1 MEVVF
6 DLEADSLDPTKI
18 HVVVAKEVGVKGNY
32 IITGPKAFA
41 KFASKVTKWVAHN
54 GIGYDIPV
62 IEKLWGYKIPLSNV
76 VDTLVLSRLFDPQRK
91 GGHSLKSWGERLG
104 DFKDDYTGGFEV
116 YTEEMKAYCKQ
127 DVKVTELLYNTLI
140 KEGKA
145 FSQAS
150 INLEHMVHAIMCE
163 QQANG
168 FELDIDLAQEIYT
181 VCLKETLRIETE
193 IKEFMVPIA
202 VPVKEVTLKRKKD
215 GSIFV
220 TQLLQGQTV
229 WGDYT
234 KIMWEE
240 FNLGSPVQINKR
252 LDRLGWKPTVKTKSG
267 ESYKICPE
275 NLATIPDDAPQAVKG
290 LKAWKVLETRWK
302 LAQEWL
308 EKSQGDG
315 RVHGTVITTGAVT
328 HRAAHRGPNMANIP
342 SVPHGKTGILWKMDG
357 MYAAE
362 CRQVFKVPEDRLLVG
377 TDAAGIQ
384 LRVLA
389 HYMNDPVYTEQV
401 IDGDIHT
408 FNMNALGR
416 HCKDR
421 PTAKTFIYAFLLGAG
436 VGKIAEILGCNGG
449 QANVAMKNF
458 YEALPTLKRLKSEAS
473 RAASMGWMKGL
484 DGRILTI
491 GSEHLALSVYL
502 QGGETVIM
510 RLANVFWQR
519 QAKKEGIN
527 FKQCAW
533 VHDEW
538 QTEVDEHQAQRLGE
552 IQVQSIIDAGAFF
565 KLNCP
570 MDGEAK
576 IGNNWLETH

>member
-6 DLEADSLDPTKI
+6 DIETDGLDPTVI
-18 HVVVAKEVGVKGNY
+18 HVMVAKEIGVAKNY
-32 IITGPKAFA
+32 IIRGPKSFA
-41 KFASKVTKWVAHN
+41 KFAEGVTKWIAHN
-54 GIGYDIPV
+54 GIGFDVPV
-62 IEKLWGYKIPLSNV
+62 VEKLWGYKIPLSKQ
-76 VDTLVLSRLFDPQRK
+76 VDTLVLSRMFDPNRK
-91 GGHSLKSWGERLG
+91 GGHRLMDWGKHLG
-104 DFKDDYTGGFEV
+104 EYKGEFDDWSQYSD
-116 YTEEMKAYCKQ
+116 EMKDYCKQ
-127 DVKVTELLYNTLI
+127 DVKVTELVYLQLMR
-140 KEGKA
+140 EGKK
-145 FSQAS
+145 FSQSS
-150 INLEHMVHAIMCE
+150 INLEYQVHQIMCQ
-163 QQANG
+163 QQADG
-168 FELDIDLAQEIYT
+168 FELDTDLAEEIYT
-181 VCLKETLRIETE
+181 VCLRETNRIETE

-202 VPVKEVTLKRKKD
+202 VKVKDVVLKYKKD
-215 GSIFV
+215 NSIWAN
-220 TQLLQGQTV
+220 QLMDGCNVQ
-229 WGDYT
+229 GDYT

-240 FNLGSPVQINKR
+240 FNLASPTQINKR
-252 LDRLGWKPTVKTKSG
+252 LDTLGWKPTVKTKG
-267 ESYKICPE
+267 GDSYKICPE
-275 NLATIPDDAPQAVKG
+275 NLATIPDTAPQAVKG

-302 LAQEWL
+302 LAKEWL
-308 EKSQGDG
+308 DGSQQTG
-315 RVHGTVITTGAVT
+315 RVHGRVITPGAVT

-342 SVPHGKTGILWKMDG
+342 SVPHGKDGILWKMDG

-362 CRQVFKVPEDRLLVG
+362 CRQVFKVPDGKLLVG

-436 VGKIAEILGCNGG
+436 VGKIAEILGCNGA
-449 QANVAMKNF
+449 QANKAMQNF
-458 YEALPTLKRLKSEAS
+458 YEALPSLKRLKSEAS
-473 RAASMGWMKGL
+473 RAAGMGWMKGL

-510 RLANVFWQR
+510 RLANLFWQR
-519 QAKKEGIN
+519 QAKKEGLN

-538 QTEVDEHQAQRLGE
+538 QTEVDANQAERLGE

-576 IGNNWLETH
+576 IGRNWLETH

>member
-6 DLEADSLDPTKI
+6 DIETDGLNPTAI
-18 HVVVAKEVGVKGNY
+18 HLMVAKEVGVKGNY
-32 IITGPKAFA
+32 IIRGPKAFA
-41 KFASKVTKWVAHN
+41 KFAPKVTKWIAHN
-54 GIGYDIPV
+54 GVGFDNKV
-62 IEKLWGYKIPLSNV
+62 VEKLWGYKIPLSKT
-76 VDTLVLSRLFDPQRK
+76 VDTLVLSRLFNPMRK
-91 GGHSLKSWGERLG
+91 GGHRLEDWGKRLEEYKG
-104 DFKDDYTGGFEV
+104 EFNDWSQYS
-116 YTEEMKAYCKQ
+116 EEMKEYCKQ
-127 DVKVTELLYNTLI
+127 DVKVTELVYQELL
-140 KEGKA
+140 KEGAK
-145 FSQAS
+145 FSQSS
-150 INLEHMVHAIMCE
+150 INLEHQIHAIMCE
-163 QQANG
+163 QEVNG
-168 FELDIDLAQEIYT
+168 FELDTDLAEEIYT
-181 VCLKETLRIETE
+181 TCLAETNRIEAD

-202 VPVKEVTLKRKKD
+202 VPVKEVVLKHKKD
-215 GSIFV
+215 GSIFAN
-220 TQLLQGQTV
+220 QLLEGCNV

-240 FNLGSPVQINKR
+240 FNLASPTQINKR
-252 LDRLGWKPTVKTKSG
+252 LDKLGWKPTVKTKSG
-267 ESYKICPE
+267 ELYKICPE
-275 NLATIPDDAPQAVKG
+275 NLVTIPDTAPQAVKG
-290 LKAWKVLETRWK
+290 LKKWKVLETRWK
-302 LAQEWL
+302 LASEWL
-308 EKSQGDG
+308 QGSQVDG
-315 RVHGTVITTGAVT
+315 RVHGRVITPGAVT

-342 SVPHGKTGILWKMDG
+342 SVPHGKDGILWKMDG
-357 MYAAE
+357 LYAAE
-362 CRQVFKVPEDRLLVG
+362 CRQVFKVPEGKLLVG

-408 FNMNALGR
+408 FNMNALGKF
-416 HCKDR
+416 CKDR

-436 VGKIAEILGCNGG
+436 VGKIAEILGCNAA
-449 QANVAMKNF
+449 QANKSMQNF

-484 DGRILTI
+484 DGRILSI

-510 RLANVFWQR
+510 RLANLFWQR

-552 IQVQSIIDAGAFF
+552 IQVQSIVDAGKFF

-576 IGNNWLETH
+576 IGKNWLETH

>member
-1 MEVVF
+1 MRVVF
-6 DLEADSLDPTKI
+6 DIETDSLDATVI
-18 HVVVAKEVGVKGNY
+18 HVVVAKELGKKGNY
-32 IITGPKAFA
+32 IIRSPKAFA
-41 KFASKVTKWVAHN
+41 KFAKDVTQWIAHN
-54 GIGYDIPV
+54 GIGFDIPV
-62 IEKLWGYKIPLSNV
+62 IEKLWGYKIPLDKTL
-76 VDTLVLSRLFDPQRK
+76 DTLVLSRLFDPTRR
-91 GGHSLKSWGERLG
+91 GGHSLKVWGERLG
-104 DFKDDYTGGFEV
+104 DFKTEFSGFSE
-116 YTEEMKAYCKQ
+116 YTEEMKEYCKQ
-127 DVKVTELLYNTLI
+127 DVHVTELLYNELM
-140 KEGKA
+140 KEGA
-145 FSQAS
+145 EFSQAS

-163 QQANG
+163 QERNG
-168 FELDIDLAQEIYT
+168 FALDIDLAQEIYT
-181 VCLKETLRIETE
+181 VCLKENNRIETE
-193 IKEFMVPIA
+193 IKKYMVPIA
-202 VPVKEVTLKRKKD
+202 VKVKDVVVKYKKD
-215 GSIFV
+215 GSIFSN
-220 TQLLQGQTV
+220 QLLENQEV
-229 WGDYT
+229 WGDYS
-234 KIMWEE
+234 KIHWEE
-240 FNLGSPVQINKR
+240 FNLASPTQINKR

-302 LAQEWL
+302 IAQEWL
-308 EKSQGDG
+308 EKAQGDG

-342 SVPHGKTGILWKMDG
+342 SVPHGKTGILWKMNG

-362 CRQVFKVPEDRLLVG
+362 CRQVFKVPEGKKLVG

-401 IDGDIHT
+401 IEGDIHT
-408 FNMNALGR
+408 FNKNALGNY
-416 HCKDR
+416 CKDR

-449 QANVAMKNF
+449 QANKSMQNF
-458 YEALPTLKRLKSEAS
+458 YETLPTLKRLKSEAS

-484 DGRILTI
+484 DGRILRI
-491 GSEHLALSVYL
+491 GSDHLALSVYL

-519 QAKKEGIN
+519 KAKEERIN

-538 QTEVDEHQAQRLGE
+538 QTEVDADQAERLGE
-552 IQVQSIIDAGAFF
+552 IQVQSIIDAGKFF

>member
-1 MEVVF
+1 MRVVF
-6 DLEADSLDPTKI
+6 DIETDSLDATVI
-18 HVVVAKEVGVKGNY
+18 HVVVAKELGKKGNY
-32 IITGPKAFA
+32 IIRSPKAFA
-41 KFASKVTKWVAHN
+41 KFAKDVTQWIAHN
-54 GIGYDIPV
+54 GIGFDIPV
-62 IEKLWGYKIPLSNV
+62 IEKLWGYKIPLDKT
-76 VDTLVLSRLFDPQRK
+76 VDTLVLSRLFDPTRR
-91 GGHSLKSWGERLG
+91 GGHSLKVWGERLG
-104 DFKDDYTGGFEV
+104 DFKTEFSGFSE
-116 YTEEMKAYCKQ
+116 YTEEMKEYCKQ
-127 DVKVTELLYNTLI
+127 DVRVTELLYNELM
-140 KEGKA
+140 KEGED

-163 QQANG
+163 QERNG
-168 FELDIDLAQEIYT
+168 FALDIDLAQEIYT
-181 VCLKETLRIETE
+181 VCLKENNRIEAE
-193 IKEFMVPIA
+193 IKKYMVPIA
-202 VPVKEVTLKRKKD
+202 VKAKDVEVKYKKD
-215 GSIFV
+215 GSIFAY
-220 TQLLQGQTV
+220 QLLDNQEV

-234 KIMWEE
+234 KILWEE
-240 FNLGSPVQINKR
+240 FNLASPTQINKR

-275 NLATIPDDAPQAVKG
+275 NLATIPDAAPQAVKG

-302 LAQEWL
+302 IAQEWL
-308 EKSQGDG
+308 EKAQGDG

-362 CRQVFKVPEDRLLVG
+362 CRQVFKVPEGKKLVG

-408 FNMNALGR
+408 FNKNALGNY
-416 HCKDR
+416 CKDR

-449 QANVAMKNF
+449 QANKSMQNF
-458 YEALPTLKRLKSEAS
+458 YETLPTLKRLKSEAS

-484 DGRILTI
+484 DGRILRI
-491 GSEHLALSVYL
+491 GSDHLALSVYL

-519 QAKKEGIN
+519 KAKEERIN

-538 QTEVDEHQAQRLGE
+538 QTEVDADQAERLGE
-552 IQVQSIIDAGAFF
+552 IQVQSIIDAGKFF

>member
-1 MEVVF
+1 M
-6 DLEADSLDPTKI
+6 
-18 HVVVAKEVGVKGNY
+18 
-32 IITGPKAFA
+32 
-41 KFASKVTKWVAHN
+41 
-54 GIGYDIPV
+54 
-62 IEKLWGYKIPLSNV
+62 
-76 VDTLVLSRLFDPQRK
+76 
-91 GGHSLKSWGERLG
+91 
-104 DFKDDYTGGFEV
+104 
-116 YTEEMKAYCKQ
+116 
-127 DVKVTELLYNTLI
+127 
-140 KEGKA
+140 
-145 FSQAS
+145 
-150 INLEHMVHAIMCE
+150 
-163 QQANG
+163 
-168 FELDIDLAQEIYT
+168 
-181 VCLKETLRIETE
+181 
-193 IKEFMVPIA
+193 
-202 VPVKEVTLKRKKD
+202 
-215 GSIFV
+215 
-220 TQLLQGQTV
+220 
-229 WGDYT
+229 
-234 KIMWEE
+234 
-240 FNLGSPVQINKR
+240 
-252 LDRLGWKPTVKTKSG
+252 
-267 ESYKICPE
+267 
-275 NLATIPDDAPQAVKG
+275 
-290 LKAWKVLETRWK
+290 ETRWK

-308 EKSQGDG
+308 EKAQHDG
-315 RVHGTVITTGAVT
+315 RVHGRVITPGAKT

-342 SVPHGKTGILWKMDG
+342 SVPHGKDGILWKMDG

-362 CRQVFKVPEDRLLVG
+362 CRQVFKVPEGKLLVG

-416 HCKDR
+416 FCKDR

-436 VGKIAEILGCNGG
+436 VGKIAEILGCNAA
-449 QANVAMKNF
+449 QANKSMQNF

-484 DGRILTI
+484 DGRILSI
-491 GSEHLALSVYL
+491 GSDHLALSVYL

-538 QTEVDEHQAQRLGE
+538 QTEVDEHQAHRLGE
-552 IQVQSIIDAGAFF
+552 IQVQSIVDAGKFF

-576 IGNNWLETH
+576 IGKNWLETH

>member
-6 DLEADSLDPTKI
+6 DIETDGLNPTAI
-18 HVVVAKEVGVKGNY
+18 HLMVAKEVGVKGNY
-32 IITGPKAFA
+32 IIRGPKAFA
-41 KFASKVTKWVAHN
+41 KFAPKVTKWIAHN
-54 GIGYDIPV
+54 GVGFDNKV
-62 IEKLWGYKIPLSNV
+62 VEKLWGYKIPLSKT
-76 VDTLVLSRLFDPQRK
+76 VDTLVLSRLFDPTRK
-91 GGHSLKSWGERLG
+91 GGHRLEDWGKRLG
-104 DFKDDYTGGFEV
+104 EYKGEFNDWSQYS
-116 YTEEMKAYCKQ
+116 EEMKEYCKQ
-127 DVKVTELLYNTLI
+127 DVKVTELVYQELL
-140 KEGKA
+140 KEGAK
-145 FSQAS
+145 FSQSS
-150 INLEHMVHAIMCE
+150 INLEHQIHAIMCE
-163 QQANG
+163 QEVNG
-168 FELDIDLAQEIYT
+168 FELDTDLAEEIYT
-181 VCLKETLRIETE
+181 TCLAETNRIEAE

-202 VPVKEVTLKRKKD
+202 VPVKEVILKHKKD
-215 GSIFV
+215 GSIFAN
-220 TQLLQGQTV
+220 QLLEGCNVQ
-229 WGDYT
+229 GDYT

-240 FNLGSPVQINKR
+240 FNLASPTQINKR
-252 LDRLGWKPTVKTKSG
+252 LDKLGWKPTVKTKSG
-267 ESYKICPE
+267 DSYKICPE
-275 NLATIPDDAPQAVKG
+275 NLATIPDSAPQAVKG
-290 LKAWKVLETRWK
+290 LKVWKVLETRWK
-302 LAQEWL
+302 LASEWL
-308 EKSQGDG
+308 QGSQVDG
-315 RVHGTVITTGAVT
+315 RVHGRVITPGAVT

-342 SVPHGKTGILWKMDG
+342 SVPHGKDGILWKMDG
-357 MYAAE
+357 LYAAE
-362 CRQVFKVPEDRLLVG
+362 CRQVFKVPEGKLLVG

-408 FNMNALGR
+408 FNMNALGKF
-416 HCKDR
+416 CKDR

-436 VGKIAEILGCNGG
+436 VGKIAEILGCNAA
-449 QANVAMKNF
+449 QANKSMQNF

-484 DGRILTI
+484 DGRILSI

-510 RLANVFWQR
+510 RLANLFWQR

-538 QTEVDEHQAQRLGE
+538 QTEVDEHQAHRLGE
-552 IQVQSIIDAGAFF
+552 IQVQSIVDAGKFF

-576 IGNNWLETH
+576 IGKNWLETH

>member
-6 DLEADSLDPTKI
+6 DIETDGLNPTAI
-18 HVVVAKEVGVKGNY
+18 HLMVAKEVGVKGNY
-32 IITGPKAFA
+32 IIRGPKAFA
-41 KFASKVTKWVAHN
+41 KFAPKVTKWIAHN
-54 GIGYDIPV
+54 GVGFDNKV
-62 IEKLWGYKIPLSNV
+62 VEKLWGYKIPLSKT
-76 VDTLVLSRLFDPQRK
+76 VDTLVLSRLFDPTRK
-91 GGHSLKSWGERLG
+91 GGHRLEDWGKRLG
-104 DFKDDYTGGFEV
+104 EYKGEFNDWSQYS
-116 YTEEMKAYCKQ
+116 EEMKEYCKQ
-127 DVKVTELLYNTLI
+127 DVKVTELVYQELM
-140 KEGKA
+140 KEGAK
-145 FSQAS
+145 FSQSS
-150 INLEHMVHAIMCE
+150 INLEHQIHAIMCE
-163 QQANG
+163 QEVNG
-168 FELDIDLAQEIYT
+168 FELDTDLAEEIYT
-181 VCLKETLRIETE
+181 TCLAETNRIEAE

-202 VPVKEVTLKRKKD
+202 VPVKEVVLKHKKD
-215 GSIFV
+215 GSIFAN
-220 TQLLQGQTV
+220 QLLEGCNVQGN
-229 WGDYT
+229 YT

-240 FNLGSPVQINKR
+240 FNLASPTQINKR
-252 LDRLGWKPTVKTKSG
+252 LDKLGWKPTVKTKSG
-267 ESYKICPE
+267 DSYKICPE
-275 NLATIPDDAPQAVKG
+275 NLATIPDSAPQAVKG
-290 LKAWKVLETRWK
+290 LKVWKVLETRWK
-302 LAQEWL
+302 LASEWL
-308 EKSQGDG
+308 QGSQVDG
-315 RVHGTVITTGAVT
+315 RVHGRVITPGAVT

-342 SVPHGKTGILWKMDG
+342 SVPHGKDGILWKMDG
-357 MYAAE
+357 LYAAE
-362 CRQVFKVPEDRLLVG
+362 CRQVFKVPEGKLLVG

-408 FNMNALGR
+408 FNMNALGKF
-416 HCKDR
+416 CKDR

-436 VGKIAEILGCNGG
+436 VGKIAEILGCNAA
-449 QANVAMKNF
+449 QANKSMQNF

-484 DGRILTI
+484 DGRILSI

-510 RLANVFWQR
+510 RLANLFWQR

-538 QTEVDEHQAQRLGE
+538 QTEVDEHQAHRLGE
-552 IQVQSIIDAGAFF
+552 IQVQSIVDAGKFF

-576 IGNNWLETH
+576 IGKNWLETH

>member
-6 DLEADSLDPTKI
+6 DIETDGLDPTVI
-18 HVVVAKEVGVKGNY
+18 HVMVAKEIGVAKNY
-32 IITGPKAFA
+32 IIRGPKSFA
-41 KFASKVTKWVAHN
+41 KFAEGVTKWIAHN
-54 GIGYDIPV
+54 GIGFDVPV
-62 IEKLWGYKIPLSNV
+62 VEKIWGYKIPLSKQ
-76 VDTLVLSRLFDPQRK
+76 VDTLVLSRMFDPNRK
-91 GGHSLKSWGERLG
+91 GGHRLMDWGKHLG
-104 DFKDDYTGGFEV
+104 EYKGEFDDWSQYSD
-116 YTEEMKAYCKQ
+116 EMKDYCKQ
-127 DVKVTELLYNTLI
+127 DVKVTELVYLQLMQ
-140 KEGKA
+140 EGKK
-145 FSQAS
+145 FSQSS
-150 INLEHMVHAIMCE
+150 INLEYQVHQIMCQ
-163 QQANG
+163 QQADG
-168 FELDIDLAQEIYT
+168 FELDTDLAEEIYT
-181 VCLKETLRIETE
+181 VCLRETNRIETE

-202 VPVKEVTLKRKKD
+202 VKVKDVVLKYKKD
-215 GSIFV
+215 NSIWAN
-220 TQLLQGQTV
+220 QLMDGCNVQ
-229 WGDYT
+229 GDYT

-240 FNLGSPVQINKR
+240 FNLASPTQINKR
-252 LDRLGWKPTVKTKSG
+252 LDTLGWKPTVKTKG
-267 ESYKICPE
+267 GDSYKICPE
-275 NLATIPDDAPQAVKG
+275 NLATIPDTAPQAVKG

-302 LAQEWL
+302 LAKEWL
-308 EKSQGDG
+308 DGSQQTG
-315 RVHGTVITTGAVT
+315 RVHGRVITPGAVT

-342 SVPHGKTGILWKMDG
+342 SVPHGKDGILWKMDG

-362 CRQVFKVPEDRLLVG
+362 CRQVFKVPEGKLLVG

-436 VGKIAEILGCNGG
+436 VGKIAEILGCNGA
-449 QANVAMKNF
+449 QANKAMQNF
-458 YEALPTLKRLKSEAS
+458 YEALPSLKRLKSEAS
-473 RAASMGWMKGL
+473 RAAGMGWMKGL

-510 RLANVFWQR
+510 RLANLFWQR
-519 QAKKEGIN
+519 QAKKEGLN

-538 QTEVDEHQAQRLGE
+538 QTEVDANQAERLGE

-576 IGNNWLETH
+576 IGRNWLETH

>member
-1 MEVVF
+1 MRVVF
-6 DLEADSLDPTKI
+6 DIETDSLDATVI
-18 HVVVAKEVGVKGNY
+18 HVVVAKELGKKGNY
-32 IITGPKAFA
+32 IIRSPKAFA
-41 KFASKVTKWVAHN
+41 KFAKDVTQWIAHN
-54 GIGYDIPV
+54 GIGFDIPV
-62 IEKLWGYKIPLSNV
+62 IEKLWGYKIPLDKTL
-76 VDTLVLSRLFDPQRK
+76 DTLVLSRLFDPQRR
-91 GGHSLKSWGERLG
+91 GGHSLKVWGERLG
-104 DFKDDYTGGFEV
+104 DFKTEFSGFSE
-116 YTEEMKAYCKQ
+116 YTEEMKEYCKQ
-127 DVKVTELLYNTLI
+127 DVHVTELLYKELM
-140 KEGKA
+140 KEGED

-163 QQANG
+163 QERNG
-168 FELDIDLAQEIYT
+168 FALDIDLAQEIYT
-181 VCLKETLRIETE
+181 VCLKENNRIETE
-193 IKEFMVPIA
+193 IKKYMVPIA
-202 VPVKEVTLKRKKD
+202 VKAKDVEVKYKKD
-215 GSIFV
+215 GSIFAY
-220 TQLLQGQTV
+220 QLLDNQEV

-234 KIMWEE
+234 KILWEE
-240 FNLGSPVQINKR
+240 FNLASPTQINKR

-302 LAQEWL
+302 IAQEWL
-308 EKSQGDG
+308 EKAQDDG

-362 CRQVFKVPEDRLLVG
+362 CRQVFKVPEGKKLVG

-401 IDGDIHT
+401 IEGDIHT
-408 FNMNALGR
+408 FNKNALGNY
-416 HCKDR
+416 CKDR

-449 QANVAMKNF
+449 QANKSMQNF
-458 YEALPTLKRLKSEAS
+458 YETLPTLKRLKSEAS

-484 DGRILTI
+484 DGRILRI
-491 GSEHLALSVYL
+491 GSDHLALSVYL

-519 QAKKEGIN
+519 KAKEERIN

-538 QTEVDEHQAQRLGE
+538 QTEVDADQAERLGE
-552 IQVQSIIDAGAFF
+552 IQVQSIIDAGKFF

>member
-6 DLEADSLDPTKI
+6 DIETDGLNPTAI
-18 HVVVAKEVGVKGNY
+18 HVMVAKEVGVKGNY
-32 IITGPKAFA
+32 IIRGPKAFA
-41 KFASKVTKWVAHN
+41 KFAPKVTKWIAHN
-54 GIGYDIPV
+54 GVGFDNKV
-62 IEKLWGYKIPLSNV
+62 VEKLWGYKIPLSKT
-76 VDTLVLSRLFDPQRK
+76 VDTLVLSRLFDPTRK
-91 GGHSLKSWGERLG
+91 GGHRLEDWGKRLG
-104 DFKDDYTGGFEV
+104 EYKGEFNDWSQYS
-116 YTEEMKAYCKQ
+116 EEMKEYCKQ
-127 DVKVTELLYNTLI
+127 DVKVTELVYQELM
-140 KEGKA
+140 KEGAK
-145 FSQAS
+145 FSQSS
-150 INLEHMVHAIMCE
+150 INLEHQIHAIMCDQE
-163 QQANG
+163 VNG
-168 FELDIDLAQEIYT
+168 FELDTDLAEEIYT
-181 VCLKETLRIETE
+181 TCLAETNRIEAE

-202 VPVKEVTLKRKKD
+202 VPVKEVTLKHKKD
-215 GSIFV
+215 GSIFAN
-220 TQLLQGQTV
+220 QLLEGCNVQ
-229 WGDYT
+229 GDYT

-240 FNLGSPVQINKR
+240 FNLASPTQINKR
-252 LDRLGWKPTVKTKSG
+252 LDKLGWKPTVKTKSG
-267 ESYKICPE
+267 ELHKICPE
-275 NLATIPDDAPQAVKG
+275 NLATIPDSAPQAVKG
-290 LKAWKVLETRWK
+290 LKVWKILETRWK
-302 LAQEWL
+302 LASEWL
-308 EKSQGDG
+308 QGSQVDG
-315 RVHGTVITTGAVT
+315 RVHGRVITPGAVT

-342 SVPHGKTGILWKMDG
+342 SVPHGKDGILWKMDG
-357 MYAAE
+357 LYAAE
-362 CRQVFKVPEDRLLVG
+362 CRQVFKVPEGKLLVG

-408 FNMNALGR
+408 FNMNALGKF
-416 HCKDR
+416 CKDR

-436 VGKIAEILGCNGG
+436 VGKIAEILGCNAA
-449 QANVAMKNF
+449 QANKSMQNF

-484 DGRILTI
+484 DGRILSI

-510 RLANVFWQR
+510 RLANLFWQR

-538 QTEVDEHQAQRLGE
+538 QTEVDEHQAHRLGE
-552 IQVQSIIDAGAFF
+552 IQVQSIVDAGKFF

-576 IGNNWLETH
+576 IGKNWLETH

>member
-1 MEVVF
+1 VRVVY
-6 DLEADSLDPTKI
+6 DIETDGLDPTVI
-18 HVVVAKEVGVKGNY
+18 HVLVAKEVGVKGNY
-32 IITGPKAFA
+32 VIRSPKAFA
-41 KFASKVTKWVAHN
+41 KFAEGVTEWIAHN
-54 GIGYDIPV
+54 GIGFDSPV
-62 IEKLWGYKIPLSNV
+62 IEKLWGYKIPLSKTT
-76 VDTLVLSRLFDPQRK
+76 DTLVLSRLFEPQRK
-91 GGHSLKSWGERLG
+91 GGHKLKAWGERLG
-104 DFKDDYTGGFEV
+104 DFKDEFSDWSAYS
-116 YTEEMKAYCKQ
+116 EEMKEYCKQ
-127 DVKVTELLYNTLI
+127 DVHVTELLYEHLM
-140 KEGKA
+140 KEGSK
-145 FSQAS
+145 FSKKS
-150 INLEHMVHAIMCE
+150 IRLEHAVHFIMCE
-163 QQANG
+163 QEKHG
-168 FELDIDLAQEIYT
+168 FEINQELAQEIYT
-181 VCLKETLRIETE
+181 VCLKETQRIENE

-202 VPVKEVTLKRKKD
+202 VPVKEVVLRYKKD
-215 GSIFV
+215 GTIHSN
-220 TQLLQGQTV
+220 QLLEAQNVQ
-229 WGDYT
+229 GDYT
-234 KIMWEE
+234 KIAWEE
-240 FNLGSPVQINKR
+240 FNLGSPKQINKR

-267 ESYKICPE
+267 DSYKVCPE

-308 EKSQGDG
+308 EKAQGDG

-342 SVPHGKTGILWKMDG
+342 SVPHGKDGILWKMDG

-362 CRQVFKVPEDRLLVG
+362 CRQVFQVPEGKRLVG

-389 HYMNDPVYTEQV
+389 HYMNDPIYTEQV

-416 HCKDR
+416 YCKDR

-436 VGKIAEILGCNGG
+436 VGKIAEILDCSPA
-449 QANVAMKNF
+449 QANKSMQNF
-458 YEALPTLKRLKSEAS
+458 YEALPTLKTLKSEAS

-484 DGRILTI
+484 DGRILKI
-491 GSEHLALSVYL
+491 GSDHLALSVYL
-502 QGGETVIM
+502 QGGETVLM
-510 RLANVFWQR
+510 RVANVLWQN

-538 QTEVDEHQAQRLGE
+538 QTEVDADQAERLGQ
-552 IQVQSIIDAGAFF
+552 IQVQAIIDSGTHFN
-565 KLNCP
+565 LNCP

-576 IGNNWLETH
+576 IGMNWLETH

>member
-6 DLEADSLDPTKI
+6 DIETDGLNPTAI
-18 HVVVAKEVGVKGNY
+18 HLMVAKELGVKGNY
-32 IITGPKAFA
+32 IIRGPKAFA
-41 KFASKVTKWVAHN
+41 KFAPKVTKWIAHN
-54 GIGYDIPV
+54 GVGFDNKV
-62 IEKLWGYKIPLSNV
+62 VEKLWGYKIPLSKT
-76 VDTLVLSRLFDPQRK
+76 VDTLVLSRLFDPMRK
-91 GGHSLKSWGERLG
+91 GGHRLEDWGKRLG
-104 DFKDDYTGGFEV
+104 EYKGEFNDWSQYS
-116 YTEEMKAYCKQ
+116 EEMKEYCKQ
-127 DVKVTELLYNTLI
+127 DVKVTELVYQELL
-140 KEGKA
+140 KEGAK
-145 FSQAS
+145 FSQSS
-150 INLEHMVHAIMCE
+150 INLEHQIHAIMCE
-163 QQANG
+163 QEVNG
-168 FELDIDLAQEIYT
+168 FELDTDLAEEIYT
-181 VCLKETLRIETE
+181 TCLAETNRIEAE

-202 VPVKEVTLKRKKD
+202 VPVKEVVLKHKKD
-215 GSIFV
+215 GSIFAN
-220 TQLLQGQTV
+220 QLLEGCNVQ
-229 WGDYT
+229 GDYT

-240 FNLGSPVQINKR
+240 FNLASPTQINKR
-252 LDRLGWKPTVKTKSG
+252 LDKLGWKPTVKTKSG

-275 NLATIPDDAPQAVKG
+275 NLVTIPDTAPQAVKG
-290 LKAWKVLETRWK
+290 LKKWKVLETRWK
-302 LAQEWL
+302 LASEWL
-308 EKSQGDG
+308 QGSQVDG
-315 RVHGTVITTGAVT
+315 RVHGRVITPGAVT

-342 SVPHGKTGILWKMDG
+342 SVPHGKDGILWKMDG
-357 MYAAE
+357 LYAAE
-362 CRQVFKVPEDRLLVG
+362 CRQVFKVPEGKLLVG

-408 FNMNALGR
+408 FNMNALGKF
-416 HCKDR
+416 CKDR

-436 VGKIAEILGCNGG
+436 VGKIAEILGCNAA
-449 QANVAMKNF
+449 QANKSMQNF

-484 DGRILTI
+484 DGRILSI

-510 RLANVFWQR
+510 RLANLFWQR

-538 QTEVDEHQAQRLGE
+538 QTEVDEHQAHRLGE
-552 IQVQSIIDAGAFF
+552 IQVQSIVDAGKFF

-576 IGNNWLETH
+576 IGKNWLETH

>member
-6 DLEADSLDPTKI
+6 DIETDSLNPTVI
-18 HVVVAKEVGVKGNY
+18 HVMVAKEVGVKGNY
-32 IITGPKAFA
+32 VIRGPKAFA
-41 KFASKVTKWVAHN
+41 KFAPKVSKWIAHN
-54 GIGYDIPV
+54 GVGFDNKV
-62 IEKLWGYKIPLSNV
+62 VEKLWGYKIPLSKT
-76 VDTLVLSRLFDPQRK
+76 VDTLVLSRLFDPTRK
-91 GGHSLKSWGERLG
+91 GGHRLEDWGKRLG
-104 DFKDDYTGGFEV
+104 EYKGEFNDWSQYS
-116 YTEEMKAYCKQ
+116 EEMKEYCKQ
-127 DVKVTELLYNTLI
+127 DVKVTELVYQELM
-140 KEGKA
+140 KEGAK
-145 FSQAS
+145 FSQSS
-150 INLEHMVHAIMCE
+150 INLEHQIHAIMCE
-163 QQANG
+163 QEVNG
-168 FELDIDLAQEIYT
+168 FELDTDLSEEIYT
-181 VCLKETLRIETE
+181 TCLAETNRIEAE

-202 VPVKEVTLKRKKD
+202 VPVKEVVLKHKKD
-215 GSIFV
+215 GSIFAN
-220 TQLLQGQTV
+220 QLLEGCNVQ
-229 WGDYT
+229 GDYT

-240 FNLGSPVQINKR
+240 FNLASPTQINKR
-252 LDRLGWKPTVKTKSG
+252 LDKLGWKPTVKTKSG
-267 ESYKICPE
+267 ASYKICPE
-275 NLATIPDDAPQAVKG
+275 NLATIPDSAPQVVKG
-290 LKAWKVLETRWK
+290 LKVWKVLETRWK
-302 LAQEWL
+302 LASEWL
-308 EKSQGDG
+308 QGSQVDG
-315 RVHGTVITTGAVT
+315 RVHGRVITPGAVT

-342 SVPHGKTGILWKMDG
+342 SVPHGKDGILWKMDG
-357 MYAAE
+357 LYAAE
-362 CRQVFKVPEDRLLVG
+362 CRQVFKVPEGKLLVG

-408 FNMNALGR
+408 FNMNALGKF
-416 HCKDR
+416 CKDR

-436 VGKIAEILGCNGG
+436 VGKIAEILGCNAA
-449 QANVAMKNF
+449 QANKSMQNF

-484 DGRILTI
+484 DGRILSI

-510 RLANVFWQR
+510 RLANLFWQR

-538 QTEVDEHQAQRLGE
+538 QTEVDEHQAHRLGE
-552 IQVQSIIDAGAFF
+552 IQVQSIVDAGKFF

-576 IGNNWLETH
+576 IGKNWLETH

>member
-1 MEVVF
+1 MKVVF
-6 DLEADSLDPTKI
+6 DIETDGLDATVI
-18 HVVVAKEVGVKGNY
+18 HVLVAKELGVKGNY
-32 IITGPKAFA
+32 IIRGPKAFA
-41 KFASKVTKWVAHN
+41 KFAEGVTHWIAQN
-54 GIGYDIPV
+54 GIGFDIPV
-62 IEKLWGYKIPLSNV
+62 VEKLWGYKIPLAKTT
-76 VDTLVLSRLFDPQRK
+76 DTLVLSRLFDPQRK
-91 GGHSLKSWGERLG
+91 GGHSLKAWGERLG
-104 DFKDDYTGGFEV
+104 DFKTDFDDWSHYS
-116 YTEEMKAYCKQ
+116 EEMKNYCKQ
-127 DVKVTELLYNTLI
+127 DVHVTELLYNELMR
-140 KEGKA
+140 EGKA

-150 INLEHMVHAIMCE
+150 INLEHMVHSIMCE
-163 QQANG
+163 QEANG
-168 FELDIDLAQEIYT
+168 FELDIDKAQEIYT
-181 VCLKETLRIETE
+181 VCLKEANRIEAD

-202 VPVKEVTLKRKKD
+202 VPVKEVNVKYTKA
-215 GSIFV
+215 GNIYSN
-220 TQLLQGQTV
+220 QLLEGQNV
-229 WGDYT
+229 QGDYT
-234 KIMWEE
+234 KITWQE
-240 FNLGSPVQINKR
+240 FNLDSPVQINKR
-252 LDRLGWKPTVKTKSG
+252 LDREGWKPTIKTDG
-267 ESYKICPE
+267 GDFYKICPE
-275 NLATIPDDAPQAVKG
+275 NLATIPDTAPQAVKG
-290 LKAWKVLETRWK
+290 LKAWKILKTRWK

-315 RVHGTVITTGAVT
+315 RVHGQVITTGAVT

-342 SVPHGKTGILWKMDG
+342 SVPHGKAGIMWKMDG

-362 CRQVFKVPEDRLLVG
+362 CRQVFKVPEGKLLVG

-408 FNMNALGR
+408 FNMEALGR
-416 HCKDR
+416 YCKDR

-436 VGKIAEILGCNGG
+436 VGKIAEILECNGG
-449 QANVAMKNF
+449 QANKSMQNF
-458 YEALPTLKRLKSEAS
+458 YDTLPTLKRLKSEAS

-484 DGRILTI
+484 DGRILKI
-491 GSEHLALSVYL
+491 GSDHLALSVYL

-510 RLANVFWQR
+510 RLANVFWQK

-538 QTEVDEHQAQRLGE
+538 QTEVDADQAERLGA
-552 IQVQSIIDAGAFF
+552 IQVQSIKDAGTFF

-576 IGNNWLETH
+576 IGKNWLETH

>member
-6 DLEADSLDPTKI
+6 DIETDGLNPTAI
-18 HVVVAKEVGVKGNY
+18 HLMVAKEVGVKGNY
-32 IITGPKAFA
+32 IIRGPKAFA
-41 KFASKVTKWVAHN
+41 KFAPKVSKWIAHN
-54 GIGYDIPV
+54 GVGFDNKV
-62 IEKLWGYKIPLSNV
+62 VEKLWGYKIPLSKT
-76 VDTLVLSRLFDPQRK
+76 VDTLVLSRLFDPTRK
-91 GGHSLKSWGERLG
+91 GGHRLEDWGKRLG
-104 DFKDDYTGGFEV
+104 EYKGEFNDWSQYS
-116 YTEEMKAYCKQ
+116 EEMKEYCKQ
-127 DVKVTELLYNTLI
+127 DVKVTELVYQELM
-140 KEGKA
+140 KEGAK
-145 FSQAS
+145 FSQSS
-150 INLEHMVHAIMCE
+150 INLEHQIHAIMCE
-163 QQANG
+163 QEVNG
-168 FELDIDLAQEIYT
+168 FELDTDLAEEIYT
-181 VCLKETLRIETE
+181 TCLAETNRIEAE

-202 VPVKEVTLKRKKD
+202 VPVKEVVLKHKKD
-215 GSIFV
+215 GSIFAN
-220 TQLLQGQTV
+220 QLLEGCNVQ
-229 WGDYT
+229 GDYT

-240 FNLGSPVQINKR
+240 FNLASPTQINKR
-252 LDRLGWKPTVKTKSG
+252 LDKLGWKPTVKTKSG
-267 ESYKICPE
+267 DSYKICPE
-275 NLATIPDDAPQAVKG
+275 NLATIPDSAPQAVKG
-290 LKAWKVLETRWK
+290 LKVWKVLETRWK
-302 LAQEWL
+302 LASEWL
-308 EKSQGDG
+308 QGSQVDG
-315 RVHGTVITTGAVT
+315 RVHGRVITPGAVT

-342 SVPHGKTGILWKMDG
+342 SVPHGKDGILWKMDG
-357 MYAAE
+357 LYAAE
-362 CRQVFKVPEDRLLVG
+362 CRQVFKVPEGKLLVG

-408 FNMNALGR
+408 FNMNALGKF
-416 HCKDR
+416 CKDR

-436 VGKIAEILGCNGG
+436 VGKIAEILGCNAA
-449 QANVAMKNF
+449 QANKSMQNF

-484 DGRILTI
+484 DGRILSI

-510 RLANVFWQR
+510 RLANLFWQR

-538 QTEVDEHQAQRLGE
+538 QTEVDEHQAHRLGE
-552 IQVQSIIDAGAFF
+552 IQVQSIVDAGKFF

-576 IGNNWLETH
+576 IGKNWLETH

>member
-6 DLEADSLDPTKI
+6 DIETDGLDPTVI
-18 HVVVAKEVGVKGNY
+18 HVMVAKEIGVAKNY
-32 IITGPKAFA
+32 IIRGPKSFA
-41 KFASKVTKWVAHN
+41 KFAEGVTKWIAHN
-54 GIGYDIPV
+54 GIGFDVPV
-62 IEKLWGYKIPLSNV
+62 VEKLWGYKIPLSKQ
-76 VDTLVLSRLFDPQRK
+76 VDTLVLSRMFDPNRK
-91 GGHSLKSWGERLG
+91 GGHRLMDWGKNLG
-104 DFKDDYTGGFEV
+104 EYKGEFDDWSQYSD
-116 YTEEMKAYCKQ
+116 EMKDYCKQ
-127 DVKVTELLYNTLI
+127 DVKVTELVYLQLMQ
-140 KEGKA
+140 EGKK
-145 FSQAS
+145 FSQSS
-150 INLEHMVHAIMCE
+150 INLEYQVHQIMCQ
-163 QQANG
+163 QQADG
-168 FELDIDLAQEIYT
+168 FELDTDLAEEIYT
-181 VCLKETLRIETE
+181 VCLRETNRIETE

-202 VPVKEVTLKRKKD
+202 VKVKDVVLKYKKD
-215 GSIFV
+215 GSIWAN
-220 TQLLQGQTV
+220 QLIDGCNVQ
-229 WGDYT
+229 GDYT

-240 FNLGSPVQINKR
+240 FNLASPTQINKR
-252 LDRLGWKPTVKTKSG
+252 LDTLGWKPTVKTKG
-267 ESYKICPE
+267 GDSYKICPE
-275 NLATIPDDAPQAVKG
+275 NLATIPDTAPQAVKG

-302 LAQEWL
+302 LAKEWL
-308 EKSQGDG
+308 DGSQQTG
-315 RVHGTVITTGAVT
+315 RVHGRVITPGAVT

-342 SVPHGKTGILWKMDG
+342 SVPHGKDGILWKMDG

-362 CRQVFKVPEDRLLVG
+362 CRQVFKVPEGKLLVG

-436 VGKIAEILGCNGG
+436 VGKIAEILGCNGT
-449 QANVAMKNF
+449 QANKAMQNF
-458 YEALPTLKRLKSEAS
+458 YEALPSLKRLKSEAS
-473 RAASMGWMKGL
+473 RAAGMGWMKGL

-510 RLANVFWQR
+510 RLANLFWQR
-519 QAKKEGIN
+519 QAKKEGLN

-538 QTEVDEHQAQRLGE
+538 QTEVDANQAERLGE

-576 IGNNWLETH
+576 IGRNWLETH

>member
-1 MEVVF
+1 MRVVF
-6 DLEADSLDPTKI
+6 DIETDSLDATVI
-18 HVVVAKEVGVKGNY
+18 HVVVAKELGKKGNY
-32 IITGPKAFA
+32 IIRSPKAFA
-41 KFASKVTKWVAHN
+41 KFAKDVTQWIAHN
-54 GIGYDIPV
+54 GIGFDIPV
-62 IEKLWGYKIPLSNV
+62 IEKLWGYKIPLDKT
-76 VDTLVLSRLFDPQRK
+76 VDTLVLSRLFDPTRR
-91 GGHSLKSWGERLG
+91 GGHSLKVWGERLG
-104 DFKDDYTGGFEV
+104 DFKTEFSGFSE
-116 YTEEMKAYCKQ
+116 YTEEMKEYCKQ
-127 DVKVTELLYNTLI
+127 DVNVTELLYNELM
-140 KEGKA
+140 KEGED

-163 QQANG
+163 QERNG
-168 FELDIDLAQEIYT
+168 FALDIDLAQEIYT
-181 VCLKETLRIETE
+181 VCLKENNRIEAE
-193 IKEFMVPIA
+193 IKKYMVPIA
-202 VPVKEVTLKRKKD
+202 VKAKDVEVKYKKD
-215 GSIFV
+215 GSIFAY
-220 TQLLQGQTV
+220 QLLDNQEV

-234 KIMWEE
+234 KILWEE
-240 FNLGSPVQINKR
+240 FNLASPTQINKR

-275 NLATIPDDAPQAVKG
+275 NLATIPDAAPQAVKG

-302 LAQEWL
+302 IAQEWL
-308 EKSQGDG
+308 EKAQGDG

-362 CRQVFKVPEDRLLVG
+362 CRQVFKVPEGKKLVG

-408 FNMNALGR
+408 FNKNALGNY
-416 HCKDR
+416 CKDR

-449 QANVAMKNF
+449 QANKSMQNF
-458 YEALPTLKRLKSEAS
+458 YETLPTLKRLKSEAS

-484 DGRILTI
+484 DGRILRI
-491 GSEHLALSVYL
+491 GSDHLALSVYL

-519 QAKKEGIN
+519 KAKEERIN

-538 QTEVDEHQAQRLGE
+538 QTEVDADQAERLGE
-552 IQVQSIIDAGAFF
+552 IQVQSIIDAGKFF

>member
-1 MEVVF
+1 MRVVF
-6 DLEADSLDPTKI
+6 DIETDGLDATVI
-18 HVVVAKEVGVKGNY
+18 HVLVAKQVGVEGNY
-32 IITGPKAFA
+32 VIRSPKAFA
-41 KFASKVTKWVAHN
+41 KFAEGVTEWIAHN
-54 GIGYDIPV
+54 GLGFDIPV
-62 IEKLWGYKIPLSNV
+62 IEKLWGYKIPLSKTT
-76 VDTLVLSRLFDPQRK
+76 DTLVLSRLFDPQRK
-91 GGHSLKSWGERLG
+91 GGHSLKVWGERLG
-104 DFKDDYTGGFEV
+104 DFKDEFSDWSAYS
-116 YTEEMKAYCKQ
+116 EEMKEYCKQ
-127 DVKVTELLYNTLI
+127 DVHVTELLYEHLM
-140 KEGKA
+140 KEGSK
-145 FSQAS
+145 FSKKS
-150 INLEHMVHAIMCE
+150 IRLEHAVHFIMCE
-163 QQANG
+163 QEKNG
-168 FELDIDLAQEIYT
+168 FELNVELAQEIYT
-181 VCLKETLRIETE
+181 VCLKETQRIEAD

-202 VPVKEVTLKRKKD
+202 VPVKEVVLRFKKD
-215 GSIFV
+215 GTIHT
-220 TQLLQGQTV
+220 TQLLENQTV
-229 WGDYT
+229 VGNYT
-234 KIMWEE
+234 KIDWEE
-240 FNLGSPVQINKR
+240 FNLGSPKQINKR
-252 LDRLGWKPTVKTKSG
+252 LDRLGWKPTVKSKSG
-267 ESYKICPE
+267 KSYRICPE

-302 LAQEWL
+302 LAQEWI
-308 EKSQGDG
+308 EKAQGDG

-342 SVPHGKTGILWKMDG
+342 SVPHGKDGILWKMDG

-362 CRQVFKVPEDRLLVG
+362 CRQVFKVPEGKLLVG

-408 FNMNALGR
+408 FNMNALGKF
-416 HCKDR
+416 CKDR

-436 VGKIAEILGCNGG
+436 VGKIAEILGCNPA
-449 QANVAMKNF
+449 QANKSMQNF

-484 DGRILTI
+484 DGRILRI
-491 GSEHLALSVYL
+491 GSDHLALSVYL

-538 QTEVDEHQAQRLGE
+538 QTEVDADQAKRLGE
-552 IQVQSIIDAGAFF
+552 IQVQSIIDAGKFF

>member
-6 DLEADSLDPTKI
+6 DIETDGLNPTAI
-18 HVVVAKEVGVKGNY
+18 HLMVAKEVGVKGNY
-32 IITGPKAFA
+32 IIRGPKAFA
-41 KFASKVTKWVAHN
+41 KFAPKVTKWIAHN
-54 GIGYDIPV
+54 GVGFDNKV
-62 IEKLWGYKIPLSNV
+62 VEKLWGYKIPLSKT
-76 VDTLVLSRLFDPQRK
+76 VDTLVLSRLFEPTRK
-91 GGHSLKSWGERLG
+91 GGHRLEDWGKRLG
-104 DFKDDYTGGFEV
+104 EYKGEFNDWSQYS
-116 YTEEMKAYCKQ
+116 EEMKEYCKQ
-127 DVKVTELLYNTLI
+127 DVKVTELVYQELM
-140 KEGKA
+140 KEGAK
-145 FSQAS
+145 FSQSS
-150 INLEHMVHAIMCE
+150 INLEHQIHAIMCE
-163 QQANG
+163 QEVNG
-168 FELDIDLAQEIYT
+168 FELDTDLAEEIYT
-181 VCLKETLRIETE
+181 TCLAETNRIEAE

-202 VPVKEVTLKRKKD
+202 VPVKEVILKHKKD
-215 GSIFV
+215 GSIFAN
-220 TQLLQGQTV
+220 QLLEGCNVQ
-229 WGDYT
+229 GDYT

-240 FNLGSPVQINKR
+240 FNLASPTQINKR
-252 LDRLGWKPTVKTKSG
+252 LDKLGWKPTVKTKSG

-275 NLATIPDDAPQAVKG
+275 NLATIPDSAPQAVKG
-290 LKAWKVLETRWK
+290 LKVWKVLETRWK
-302 LAQEWL
+302 LASEWL
-308 EKSQGDG
+308 QGSQVDG
-315 RVHGTVITTGAVT
+315 RVHGRVITPGAVT

-342 SVPHGKTGILWKMDG
+342 SVPHGKDGILWKMDG
-357 MYAAE
+357 LYAAE
-362 CRQVFKVPEDRLLVG
+362 CRQVFKVPEGKLLVG

-408 FNMNALGR
+408 FNMNALGKF
-416 HCKDR
+416 CKDR

-436 VGKIAEILGCNGG
+436 VGKIAEILGCNAA
-449 QANVAMKNF
+449 QANKSMQNF

-484 DGRILTI
+484 DGRILSI

-510 RLANVFWQR
+510 RLANLFWQR

-538 QTEVDEHQAQRLGE
+538 QTEVDEHQAHRLGE
-552 IQVQSIIDAGAFF
+552 IQVQSIVDAGKFF

-576 IGNNWLETH
+576 IGKNWLETH

>member
-1 MEVVF
+1 MRVVF
-6 DLEADSLDPTKI
+6 DIETDSLDATVI
-18 HVVVAKEVGVKGNY
+18 HVVVAKELGKKGNY
-32 IITGPKAFA
+32 IIRSPKAFA
-41 KFASKVTKWVAHN
+41 KFAKDVTQWIAHN
-54 GIGYDIPV
+54 GIGFDIPV
-62 IEKLWGYKIPLSNV
+62 IEKLWGYKIPLDKTL
-76 VDTLVLSRLFDPQRK
+76 DTLVLSRLFDPQRR
-91 GGHSLKSWGERLG
+91 GGHSLKVWGERLG
-104 DFKDDYTGGFEV
+104 DFKTEFSGFSE
-116 YTEEMKAYCKQ
+116 YTEEMKEYCKQ
-127 DVKVTELLYNTLI
+127 DVHVTELLYKELM
-140 KEGKA
+140 KEGED

-163 QQANG
+163 QERNG
-168 FELDIDLAQEIYT
+168 FALDIDLAQEIYT
-181 VCLKETLRIETE
+181 VCLKENNRIETE
-193 IKEFMVPIA
+193 IKKYMVPIA
-202 VPVKEVTLKRKKD
+202 VKAKDVEVKYKKD
-215 GSIFV
+215 GSIFAY
-220 TQLLQGQTV
+220 QLLDTQEV

-234 KIMWEE
+234 KILWEE
-240 FNLGSPVQINKR
+240 FNLASPTQINKR

-302 LAQEWL
+302 IAQEWL
-308 EKSQGDG
+308 EKAQGDG

-362 CRQVFKVPEDRLLVG
+362 CRQVFKVPEGKKLVG

-401 IDGDIHT
+401 IEGDIHT
-408 FNMNALGR
+408 FNKNALGNY
-416 HCKDR
+416 CKDR

-449 QANVAMKNF
+449 QANKSMQNF
-458 YEALPTLKRLKSEAS
+458 YETLPTLKRLKSEAS

-484 DGRILTI
+484 DGRILRI
-491 GSEHLALSVYL
+491 GSDHLALSVYL

-519 QAKKEGIN
+519 KAKEERIN

-538 QTEVDEHQAQRLGE
+538 QTEVDADQAERLGE
-552 IQVQSIIDAGAFF
+552 IQVQSIIDAGKFF